1 MNWTISSIGFF
12 ISRSS
17 YQSLSTLLLVE
28 KVFTSPC
35 TCEYSYP
42 FIYIGINPS
51 PLSPLLASLNMTFNN
66 AEIVLTKDKLLQ
78 IIKGLLSTDANLD
91 FLLQLEEGELK
102 SLVACIR
109 EGIDQV
115 AR

>member
-1 MNWTISSIGFF
+1 
-12 ISRSS
+12 
-17 YQSLSTLLLVE
+17 
-28 KVFTSPC
+28 
-35 TCEYSYP
+35 
-42 FIYIGINPS
+42 
-51 PLSPLLASLNMTFNN
+51 MTFNN

-78 IIKGLLSTDANLD
+78 IIKGLLSTVANLD

>member
-1 MNWTISSIGFF
+1 
-12 ISRSS
+12 
-17 YQSLSTLLLVE
+17 
-28 KVFTSPC
+28 
-35 TCEYSYP
+35 
-42 FIYIGINPS
+42 
-51 PLSPLLASLNMTFNN
+51 MTFNN

-115 AR
+115 AQ